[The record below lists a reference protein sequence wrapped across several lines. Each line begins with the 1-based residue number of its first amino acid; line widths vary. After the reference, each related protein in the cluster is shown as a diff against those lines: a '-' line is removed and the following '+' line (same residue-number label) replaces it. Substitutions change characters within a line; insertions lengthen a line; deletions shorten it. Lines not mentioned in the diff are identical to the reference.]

1 MGKDQNIKQRKTK
14 KRKLRNELDIVTEGS
29 KVEKEVEVLGKL
41 TSESNSTC
49 LLDELTVDLDVNGVH
64 IAAEI
69 DTGARSILGEA

>member
-1 MGKDQNIKQRKTK
+1 MGKDQNNKTTK
-14 KRKLRNELDIVTEGS
+14 NQKRKLRNELDIVTEGS

-69 DTGARSILGEA
+69 TPERDQFG